1 MVTAP
6 DSLTVFA
13 PQGMLG
19 YGIPERSMRLG
30 MERRPDVL
38 AVDAGSIDPGPH
50 YLGAGTSFTNRRSVR
65 KDLEMILDAATW
77 TSHPGPDRQRR
88 RRRRRQPS

>member
-1 MVTAP
+1 MAP

-19 YGIPERSMRLG
+19 YGIPERARCDSASNA
-30 MERRPDVL
+30 RPDVL

-50 YLGAGTSFTNRRSVR
+50 YLGAGTSFTNRRVGA
-65 KDLEMILDAATW
+65 E
-77 TSHPGPDRQRR
+77 GPRR
-88 RRRRRQPS
+88 